1 MNDAFTFAVPGQL
14 IQALTELVRQAIAD
28 ELHKAHTSTGPH
40 YLDVDA
46 AATYLAS
53 TPSAI
58 RSLVKRN
65 AIPHHK
71 APNGR
76 LLFDREEIDAWVKTG

>member
-1 MNDAFTFAVPGQL
+1 VTNRLAFTIPD
-14 IQALTELVRQAIAD
+14 ELVHALEHLVQRAVAD
-28 ELHKAHTSTGPH
+28 ALASHQPRAEGF
-40 YLDVDA
+40 LDVNGA
-46 AATYLAS
+46 ASFLAS

-76 LLFDREEIDAWVKTG
+76 LLFDRQELEAWVRSG

>member
-1 MNDAFTFAVPGQL
+1 MTDCFTLSVPGEL
-14 IQALTELVRQAIAD
+14 IQGLAELVRQAVAAD
-28 ELHKAHTSTGPH
+28 LDKSNTSNAAA

-46 AATYLAS
+46 AAGYLAS

-76 LLFDREEIDAWVKTG
+76 LLFERHELDAWVRSR